1 MRIVG
6 VNQVGRQ
13 PHHQPR
19 QPPRCREVDLT
30 ARRDWNQIVPL
41 AHPPEQLS
49 IGMRD
54 EHRAMADGPQAL
66 DDMQDLALAAHA
78 LKSSS
83 GSVGA
88 KRMYATASEL
98 ERAALS
104 GRLDGAFAAIEQLAA
119 EFPRVMAA
127 YDGIIRRSGKHRAA
141 D

>member
-1 MRIVG
+1 MGIVG

-66 DDMQDLALAAHA
+66 DDMQDLTLAA
-78 LKSSS
+78 SP
-83 GSVGA
+83 
-88 KRMYATASEL
+88 
-98 ERAALS
+98 AA
-104 GRLDGAFAAIEQLAA
+104 R
-119 EFPRVMAA
+119 RV
-127 YDGIIRRSGKHRAA
+127 YVEGKHLNAVEAPRASQTSERPSRR
-141 D
+141 